1 MCLTVSGHRS
11 IRISAKQ
18 SEAFEIGAYQRRCRG
33 RQLPPSPTGHGPG
46 ALPNRL
52 VSCTCFFVSSPTSQR
67 IPAPQLSAQQSVMRV
82 SKSPTRHRVCDRSI
96 SMPIPTTP
104 SARFA
109 RDATAGAKAQVWVE
123 EVIQQRL
130 PGGDFATAFRDGQ
143 GLCHLVNA
151 FQPGTISKVETST
164 SPFKQMA
171 NISAFIQACRT
182 LGVREH
188 ALFETLVSTYCC

>member
-1 MCLTVSGHRS
+1 
-11 IRISAKQ
+11 
-18 SEAFEIGAYQRRCRG
+18 
-33 RQLPPSPTGHGPG
+33 
-46 ALPNRL
+46 
-52 VSCTCFFVSSPTSQR
+52 
-67 IPAPQLSAQQSVMRV
+67 
-82 SKSPTRHRVCDRSI
+82 
-96 SMPIPTTP
+96 MPIPTTP

-123 EVIQQRL
+123 EVIKQRL
-130 PGGDFATAFRDGQ
+130 PGGDFAAAFRDGQ

-188 ALFETLVSTYCC
+188 ALFETLVSTYCCWKPRPQRAKALYTHDPICGQPANHQIKPADPAQDMFSIFRCCCEPGIMTYPRIQYAVCANDVQ